1 VAFEV
6 LKREPSSLTETTTT
20 NVVALPEVKIPPS
33 SALPVLTP
41 APSPELPK
49 IQPAVPLEKETTKL
63 IKRVEEPASK
73 PVDSIASKPATVITN
88 SVPELKNDSSPA
100 EPKKED
106 PLVVQNVIDDAAKPS
121 ATKTIAE
128 KPLSTKTISEDA
140 GPILPKEATKVAAS
154 APVPDPLPNAAAT
167 PVPPPVVPRQT
178 APITAVPELKPKEIG
193 EIPQAEKSEEPTF
206 VKRVVR
212 REGLVRNALS
222 IQAPSPFELVN
233 PETHKPM
240 DYLHGEKSG
249 ITVKHFKGQRVIV
262 TGEEGIDPRWP
273 NTPVLEIETIDSAP

>member
-1 VAFEV
+1 
-6 LKREPSSLTETTTT
+6 
-20 NVVALPEVKIPPS
+20 
-33 SALPVLTP
+33 
-41 APSPELPK
+41 
-49 IQPAVPLEKETTKL
+49 
-63 IKRVEEPASK
+63 
-73 PVDSIASKPATVITN
+73 
-88 SVPELKNDSSPA
+88 
-100 EPKKED
+100 
-106 PLVVQNVIDDAAKPS
+106 
-121 ATKTIAE
+121 
-128 KPLSTKTISEDA
+128 
-140 GPILPKEATKVAAS
+140 
-154 APVPDPLPNAAAT
+154 
-167 PVPPPVVPRQT
+167 VVPRQT

-233 PETHKPM
+233 PETHKLM